1 MNKLMDKLDTLQD
14 NLTSIRND
22 IEQEFIKQAW
32 VKAHLECH
40 YNVAVSLTLNLRAL
54 TFVRDG
60 EVRVIFPWNYMN
72 GDYLGVCT
80 VTPKEAL
87 NKIYYATDRD
97 ATIRAIKR
105 MVKERKEID
114 ESCIN

>member
-22 IEQEFIKQAW
+22 IEQEFIKQTWAK
-32 VKAHLECH
+32 VFLESP
-40 YNVAVSLTLNLRAL
+40 YIVALSITLNLKEL
-54 TFVRDG
+54 TFVREG
-60 EVRVIFPWNYMN
+60 EVRVIFPWNYIN